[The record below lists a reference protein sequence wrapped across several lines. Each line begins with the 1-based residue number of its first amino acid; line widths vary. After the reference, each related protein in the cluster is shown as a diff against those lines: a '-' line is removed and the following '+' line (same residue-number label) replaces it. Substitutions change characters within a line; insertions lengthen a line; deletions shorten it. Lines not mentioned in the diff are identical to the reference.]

1 MIPRNNTMAEHSSH
15 RKQFWGVSRSLVSCC
30 ASWKSPGSNLFFL
43 SLFLLFLIRLI
54 IWHHFIMSVTR
65 EQPHKATNFPCSWC
79 SFCIFLL
86 KSDSKAVFTFLL
98 TDYIYSNICWF
109 TLYIRVEHYA
119 GEMRRKKWS
128 ICNISKTFNTYFNIC
143 IQE

>member
-1 MIPRNNTMAEHSSH
+1 MAEHSSH

-98 TDYIYSNICWF
+98 TDYIYILTSVGS
-109 TLYIRVEHYA
+109 LYILELSIMLGKW
-119 GEMRRKKWS
+119 GEKNEVFVIYQKLS
-128 ICNISKTFNTYFNIC
+128 TLILIFVYKNNV
-143 IQE
+143 